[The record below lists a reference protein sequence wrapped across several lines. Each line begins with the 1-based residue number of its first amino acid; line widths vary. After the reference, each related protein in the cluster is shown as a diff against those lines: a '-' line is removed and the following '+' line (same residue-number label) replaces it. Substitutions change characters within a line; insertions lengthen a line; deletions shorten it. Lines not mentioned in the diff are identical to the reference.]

1 MWSAKIQVNEKLQ
14 KLNLTKTLNRSQANA
29 VQHVEVGACPN
40 CPGKE
45 AARNG
50 VYNFIARHQVVVD
63 HQFRWKVTKVF
74 QETRHMLSSQ
84 PQLEYVGSA
93 ARYNIPD
100 RPYQCPQC
108 DKKFKHM
115 GGMMQHQVREENIV
129 KEIQLVF
136 RSLTMG

>member
-1 MWSAKIQVNEKLQ
+1 MGGKSKQHGAAPAGAHKLKVHSCPLCGVQ
-14 KLNLTKTLNRSQANA
+14 KFRSPANA

-50 VYNFIARHQVVVD
+50 VYNFIARH
-63 HQFRWKVTKVF
+63 

-108 DKKFKHM
+108 YKKFKHM
-115 GGMMQHQVREENIV
+115 GGMMQHQESNHGIV
-129 KEIQLVF
+129 N
-136 RSLTMG
+136 